1 MGKIKFL
8 KSGLCTQIQDEGR
21 FGYRDIGV
29 AVSGAMD
36 SFAYK
41 ISNYLVGNNERVASL
56 EITMVGPEI
65 KFHDTELIAIC
76 GANLSPCINGESVDN
91 WTALKV
97 NKGDILS
104 FKGNKCGTRAYISFA
119 GGVDIPKQ
127 LGSFSTNIKAGFGG
141 VYGRNIKV
149 NDEINILTNKKNI
162 NRYTENKLD
171 RRYIP
176 NYYGNLSVR
185 VLLGPQD
192 DYFNETEINKF
203 FSETYEVSSLCDRM
217 GYRLNGTPLK
227 HCKSANI
234 ISDANSIGAI
244 QIPGDGH
251 PIILM
256 NDCGTTGGYPKIGT
270 VIQSDIFKIA
280 QLKTGNKIKFQPI
293 KFNEAI
299 KIYKEYNNFTN
310 EIKKALMNKVDD
322 NKYYNVTING
332 QLYSV
337 TVKEIM

>member
-41 ISNYLVGNNERVASL
+41 ISNYLVGNNEELASL
-56 EITMVGPEI
+56 EITMVGPKI
-65 KFHDTELIAIC
+65 KFYDTELIAIC
-76 GANLSPCINGESVDN
+76 GADLSPCINGENVEN

-119 GGVDIPKQ
+119 GEVDIPKQ
-127 LGSFSTNIKAGFGG
+127 LGSFSTNIKASFGG
-141 VYGRNIKV
+141 FQGRNIKT
-149 NDEINILTNKKNI
+149 NDEINILTNKENI
-162 NRYTENKLD
+162 NRYTGNKLD
-171 RRYIP
+171 KKYRP
-176 NYYGNLSVR
+176 NYYGNIKVR
-185 VLLGPQD
+185 VVLGPQN
-192 DYFNETEINKF
+192 DYFNESEINKF
-203 FSETYEVSSLCDRM
+203 FNETYEVSSLCDRM
-217 GYRLNGTPLK
+217 GYRLTGTALK

-244 QIPGDGH
+244 QVPGDGM

-270 VIQSDIFKIA
+270 VIQCDIIKIS
-280 QLKTGNKIKFQPI
+280 QLKTGEKISFKI
-293 KFNEAI
+293 IEINEAI
-299 KIYKEYNNFTN
+299 KIYKEYNKIIN
-310 EIKKALMNKVDD
+310 EIKKELINKVDY

-337 TVKEIM
+337 IVQEI